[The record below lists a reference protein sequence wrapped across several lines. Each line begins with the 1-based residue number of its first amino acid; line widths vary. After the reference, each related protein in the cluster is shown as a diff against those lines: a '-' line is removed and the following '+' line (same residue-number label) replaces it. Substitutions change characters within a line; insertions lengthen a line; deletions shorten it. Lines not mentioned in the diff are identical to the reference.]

1 MTDNLLEWLH
11 LLLRWTHVLAAV
23 SWIGNSF
30 YFMWLD
36 RALEPPAQ
44 PGGKVAG
51 TLWMVHSGGFY
62 RVEKRVLGA
71 GEVPPVLHWFKY
83 EALLTALSGVALLL
97 LVYHYGGI
105 VIDAGETTL
114 GPWAA
119 LGLAVGLFVVGW
131 FVYDALWMSPL
142 AKQPAVAIAISYLL
156 VVACAWGLG
165 HVYSGRATFLH
176 VGALLGTLMVTN
188 VWARILPAQR
198 DMIAAAHRGGER
210 DPALAKRAKQR
221 SVQNSYMTLPVV
233 FLMLSP
239 HFPSTY
245 GHKHAWLI
253 FAVAGLAGGAFRH
266 FMIVPNRRTVWLA
279 VGAVAALVA
288 LAVWTASV

>member
-1 MTDNLLEWLH
+1 MADHLLEWLH
-11 LLLRWTHVLAAV
+11 LVLRWTHVLAAV

-36 RALEPPAQ
+36 RALEPAAEPD
-44 PGGKVAG
+44 GRVTG

-83 EALLTALSGVALLL
+83 EALLTAVSGLALLF

-105 VIDAGETTL
+105 VLEAGETTL
-114 GPWAA
+114 GVWGA
-119 LGLAVGLFVVGW
+119 LGLALGLFAAGW
-131 FVYDALWMSPL
+131 FVYDALWMSALARRPL
-142 AKQPAVAIAISYLL
+142 PAITLSYLL
-156 VVACAWGLG
+156 LVGCAWGLR

-176 VGALLGTLMVTN
+176 VGALLGVLMVTN
-188 VWARILPAQR
+188 VWVRILPAQR
-198 DMIAAAHRGGER
+198 NMIDAARRGAAR
-210 DPALAKRAKQR
+210 DPARAARAKQR
-221 SVQNSYMTLPVV
+221 SVHNSYMTLPVV

-245 GHKHAWLI
+245 GHKYAWLVLG
-253 FAVAGLAGGAFRH
+253 VAGLAGGAFRH

-279 VGAVAALVA
+279 VLAVAALAA
-288 LAVWTASV
+288 LAVWTAHA